1 MYLHLGQ
8 NTVCREE
15 DVIGIFDMDNATYS
29 KWTVKFLNNAE
40 KNGKIVNIGDD
51 IPRSFVV
58 ASAGG
63 ETTVYFSQLNS
74 ATLRQRLG
82 AVLPAE
88 GQIRGI

>member
-40 KNGKIVNIGDD
+40 KNGKVVNIGDD
-51 IPRSFVV
+51 IPKSFVV
-58 ASAGG
+58 CASEGG
-63 ETTVYFSQLNS
+63 TTVYLSQLNS
-74 ATLRQRLG
+74 ATLRQRIG
-82 AVLPAE
+82 TAITAE
-88 GQIRGI
+88 

>member
-15 DVIGIFDMDNATYS
+15 DVIGIFDIDNATYS

-40 KNGKIVNIGDD
+40 KNGKVVNIGDD

-58 ASAGG
+58 CSSGG
-63 ETTVYFSQLNS
+63 ETVVYLSQLNS
-74 ATLRQRLG
+74 ATLRQRIG
-82 AVLPAE
+82 AALE
-88 GQIRGI
+88 TE